1 MKAVVMAGGEGS
13 RLRPLTLGR
22 PKPMIPLV
30 NKPMISH
37 ILDLLK
43 QHGITDV
50 VMTLHYLA
58 HRIKDYYGDGS
69 QLGMNIEYS
78 MEEVPL
84 GTAGSVKLAA
94 PLLNETF
101 LVISGDALTNFDLSQ
116 IIKFHHER
124 RATATLTLTRVHNP
138 LDYGVVQTDN
148 EGRILRLFEKP
159 GWADVMSDTVNTGI
173 YILEPSVL
181 ERMEENVVYD
191 FSYDVFQQMIEDKES
206 IYGYVSEGY
215 WTDIGRLEEYRRAT
229 DDILN
234 QAVHIEPIGRH
245 IGGNIWVGGEVEIA
259 PDAQLYGP
267 IYLGA
272 GAKIKGGVVI
282 KGPAVIRDDVVVEKG
297 ANIERSIAWRNCYV
311 GEQVKMR
318 GAILGLQCSIKSQA
332 LLSEGVVLSDHT
344 VVRERAIIQ
353 PNVKVWPGKE
363 VEAEATVTSSIIWG
377 SQGKRN
383 LFGPYGVT
391 GMVNVEL
398 TPEFSAK
405 LGAAFGAT
413 LRKGSAL
420 ALNREAHNTPRVL
433 KRAVLSGLASAGINV
448 LDCATQPIPVIRF
461 YTRHSE
467 ASGGVHVRL
476 SPYDNR
482 VVDFKFFGADGFD
495 LSQRKQ
501 RSIENIFFREDI
513 RRVYLDEIGQIS
525 YANDIEER
533 YYNAFFKAL
542 NHDFWPLEGKFD
554 HVVIDYAH
562 ATSTLVLPE
571 PLNKLKCDVV
581 ALNTLVDQQQLFRTR
596 PEWEESMTRLGAIT
610 KALGANFGVRL
621 DVGGEL
627 IFFSSNDGTVLS
639 DLDALICVTKL
650 LFMVRPHAVIGVPVT
665 IPHVVER
672 IAAEYGG
679 QVHRLK
685 LSQKA
690 LAQEAATGKYTM
702 LADANGGFIFPEF
715 SPFIDGMFAIVK
727 IMELT
732 AQAGVTLSE
741 ICQARPSYHLARTR
755 IPVPWESKGKVMRL
769 LRERFNRPEHE
780 GVEGIQIVMPE
791 QWVLIIPDSAKP
803 CFWIHAEAA
812 DSNTTQQLVTTYN
825 QLVRDLIGV

>member
-43 QHGITDV
+43 RHSITDV
-50 VMTLHYLA
+50 VITLHYLA

-69 QLGMNIEYS
+69 QIGMNIEYS

-84 GTAGSVKLAA
+84 GTAGSVKLAER
-94 PLLNETF
+94 LLDETF
-101 LVISGDALTNFDLSQ
+101 LVISGDALTNFDLSR
-116 IIKFHHER
+116 IIEVHHER
-124 RATATLTLTRVHNP
+124 EAKATLTLTRVPNP
-138 LDYGVVQTDN
+138 LDYGVVQMNDD
-148 EGRILRLFEKP
+148 GRILRLFEKP

-173 YILEPSVL
+173 YVLEPSVL
-181 ERMEENVVYD
+181 AQIDENVVYD
-191 FSYDVFQQMIEDKES
+191 FSYDVFQQMIENNEP
-206 IYGYVSEGY
+206 IYGYVSDGY
-215 WTDIGRLEEYRRAT
+215 WTDIGRLEEYRRST

-234 QAVHIEPIGRH
+234 QAIHLEPIGRH
-245 IGGNIWVGGEVEIA
+245 IGGNIWVGGDVDIA

-272 GAKIKGGVVI
+272 GAQIKGGVII
-282 KGPAVIRDDVVVEKG
+282 KGPAVIRDDAIIETG
-297 ANIERSIAWRNCYV
+297 ANIERSIIWRNCYV

-398 TPEFSAK
+398 TPEFCAK

-467 ASGGVHVRL
+467 VSGGVHVRL

-482 VVDFKFFGADGFD
+482 VVDLKFFGADGFD

-501 RSIENIFFREDI
+501 RSIENVFFREDI
-513 RRVYLDEIGQIS
+513 RRVYLNEIGQIT
-525 YANDIEER
+525 YANDIENR
-533 YYNAFFKAL
+533 YYSAFFDAL
-542 NHDFWPLEGKFD
+542 NRDFWPLESKFD

-562 ATSTLVLPE
+562 ATSALILPE
-571 PLNKLKCDVV
+571 PLNQLKCDVV
-581 ALNTLVDQQQLFRTR
+581 SLNTLVDQQQLFRTR
-596 PEWEESMTRLGAIT
+596 PEWEEDITRLATIT

-627 IFFSSNDGTVLS
+627 IFFTSNNGAVLS
-639 DLDALICVTKL
+639 DLDVLICVTKL
-650 LFMVRPHAVIGVPVT
+650 LFMVQPTAIIGVPVT
-665 IPHVVER
+665 VPHVVER
-672 IAAEYGG
+672 IAAEHGG
-679 QVHRLK
+679 QIRRLK
-685 LSQKA
+685 LGQNA
-690 LAQEAATGKYTM
+690 LMKEAARGNYTM

-741 ICQARPSYHLARTR
+741 ICQSPPSYHLARTR

-791 QWVLIIPDSAKP
+791 QWVLIMPDPAKP
-803 CFWIHAEAA
+803 CFWIHAEGQ
-812 DSNTTQQLVTTYN
+812 DSSSTQQLVETYN
-825 QLVRDLIGV
+825 KLVRDLIQ